1 MAGRCLCCDSFLQEI
16 AHISHQEVFHTWKK
30 IDLID
35 WELILGVAVTQTSFC
50 DIYVNVYIS
59 SKLHEYVS
67 IAEVTD
73 KMFCISIVA
82 G

>member
-1 MAGRCLCCDSFLQEI
+1 M
-16 AHISHQEVFHTWKK
+16 
-30 IDLID
+30 
-35 WELILGVAVTQTSFC
+35 GVAVTQTSFC

-73 KMFCISIVA
+73 KVFCISIVA